1 MTTPAAASPSPLLSE
16 PPVRAVVTGG
26 ATNIGRAITEA
37 FLARGGRVAVGQLD
51 PAVAAPLVER
61 YGDRVIP
68 LRVDVGDL
76 GGCRAFIDAA
86 AEALGGIDVLVNNAA
101 IVGLPAVS
109 TLEALTLEQY
119 QRVMNVNF
127 GGALFC
133 AQAVVPHLR
142 RAGGGTIVNIS
153 SINAFRPQRM
163 ALVYAATKAA
173 LGSVTQSLAKEL
185 AADRIRVVGVAPGD
199 IRVDTSEKLL
209 QAAKSGGPGSD
220 VINQTPLGF
229 GAPPDVAEL
238 VAFVCSPR
246 AKFVTG
252 VTWVVD
258 GGLLA

>member
-1 MTTPAAASPSPLLSE
+1 MASSPAVSSVPAVSE

-37 FLARGGRVAVGQLD
+37 FLARGGRVAVGQPD
-51 PAVAAPLVER
+51 PSVAAPLVER

-68 LRVDVGDL
+68 LPVDVGDL
-76 GGCRAFIDAA
+76 SGCRAFMDAA
-86 AEALGGIDVLVNNAA
+86 AAALGGLDVLVNNAA

-109 TLEALTLEQY
+109 TLEALTVEQFN
-119 QRVMNVNF
+119 RVMHVNL
-127 GGALFC
+127 GGAVFC
-133 AQAVVPHLR
+133 AQAAVPHLR
-142 RAGGGTIVNIS
+142 RSAGGTIVNIS

-199 IRVDTSEKLL
+199 IRVDTSEKLI
-209 QAAKSGGPGSD
+209 AAAQSGGPGSD

-229 GAPPDVAEL
+229 GAPRDIAEV

-246 AKFVTG
+246 AQFVTG